1 MYARCMHFSGGE
13 RDGAGAAP
21 ASEFGLGREPG
32 RITDLDDEGG
42 GVDRSDPGLVAQR
55 CAVLVEEAVDV
66 VLESVDL

>member
-1 MYARCMHFSGGE
+1 MHDVCTSPVE
-13 RDGAGAAP
+13 SATAP
-21 ASEFGLGREPG
+21 VPHQRANLELGREPG